1 MDARGRLDAHRRHRD
16 DDRLSTGRT
25 GQVLCYC
32 RRAMPIIFAQSV
44 VEYGGAASS
53 SAVRVIDVIGDQLNT
68 VFYAVNNSVSEH
80 PFLWG
85 AAVCVTGWLLMRPRR

>member
-1 MDARGRLDAHRRHRD
+1 
-16 DDRLSTGRT
+16 
-25 GQVLCYC
+25 
-32 RRAMPIIFAQSV
+32 MPSLFAQSI

-53 SAVRVIDVIGDQLNT
+53 GAVRVIDVIGDQLNT
-68 VFYAVNNSVSEH
+68 VFYTVNNSVSEH

>member
-1 MDARGRLDAHRRHRD
+1 
-16 DDRLSTGRT
+16 
-25 GQVLCYC
+25 
-32 RRAMPIIFAQSV
+32 MPTLFAQSM

-53 SAVRVIDVIGDQLNT
+53 GAVRAIDVIGGQLNR
-68 VFYAVNNSVSEH
+68 VFYAVNTSVADH